1 MKTEKT
7 IKDSIANWIAS
18 HREFM
23 PESSLRGLSN
33 LVNKDFFSIRR
44 IDPTHELKS
53 SGICK
58 SCIKTGISFSEF
70 ENSFIDWGINILNER
85 LSPNLEYDQAPIT
98 SDQAFHNIA
107 YIISNIS
114 NEKSFAFLGDDDFHS
129 LLLAKLLPNLNI
141 TVFEAD
147 KRIGCKI
154 KELAKT
160 HSLDVLVVEINM
172 KNNIPSNFHNQ
183 FDSFYSDPPYSKRG
197 IFLFLYNGLLL
208 LRDKRTSW
216 GILAIPFTSLPLQV
230 KELIIE
236 VQLYLTQNGILIDEV
251 IPFFKKSPN
260 ELGIISGILKFQL
273 IRNKSISVPPMDGDL
288 YAHFY

>member
-1 MKTEKT
+1 MKIEKT

-18 HREFM
+18 HSEFLN
-23 PESSLRGLSN
+23 ESSLRGLSN
-33 LVNKDFFSIRR
+33 LVNKDFFSIPR
-44 IDPTHELKS
+44 IDPIHELKS

-58 SCIKTGISFSEF
+58 SCNKSGISFNEF
-70 ENSFIDWGINILNER
+70 EYSFIDWGLSILKER
-85 LSPNLEYDQAPIT
+85 PSPNIKYDQAPVT

-129 LLLAKLLPNLNI
+129 LLLAKLLPNLSI

-147 KRIGCKI
+147 KRIGSKI
-154 KELAKT
+154 EELART
-160 HSLDVLVVEINM
+160 HSLNVSVVEINII
-172 KNNIPSNFHNQ
+172 NNIPSKYHCQ
-183 FDSFYSDPPYSKRG
+183 FDSFYTDPPYSKKG
-197 IFLFLYNGLLL
+197 IFLFLYNGLSL

-236 VQLYLTQNGILIDEV
+236 IQLYLTQNGILIDEV
-251 IPFFKKSPN
+251 IPFFKKSPS
-260 ELGIISGILKFQL
+260 ELGIISGILRFQL
-273 IRNKSISVPPMDGDL
+273 IRKKSISIPSMDGGL
-288 YAHFY
+288 YDHFY

>member
-7 IKDSIANWIAS
+7 VKDSIANWIAS
-18 HREFM
+18 KRDFLA
-23 PESSLRGLSN
+23 ESSLRGLSN
-33 LVNKDFFSIRR
+33 LVNKDFFSIPQ
-44 IDPTHELKS
+44 IEPTHVLKS

-58 SCIKTGISFSEF
+58 SCNKSGISFSEF
-70 ENSFIDWGINILNER
+70 EKSYINWGINILNER
-85 LSPNLEYDQAPIT
+85 PLPNLEYDQAPIT

-147 KRIGCKI
+147 RRIGNKI
-154 KELAKT
+154 RELAKT
-160 HSLDVLVVEINM
+160 HSLDISVVEINM
-172 KNNIPSNFHNQ
+172 KNNIPSKYHGQ

-208 LRDKRTSW
+208 LKDKRTSW

-236 VQLYLTQNGILIDEV
+236 VQLYLVQNGILIDEV
-251 IPFFKKSPN
+251 IPFFKKSPS

-273 IRNKSISVPPMDGDL
+273 IRKKSISVPSMDGNL
-288 YAHFY
+288 YDHFY